1 MDLNNVYT
9 AVLDAVD
16 DPLLVVAGDG
26 AVTFTNAAAS
36 AFFAIGASGRLEE
49 TVCVDERIVFD
60 GAEVSRFAVSGAA
73 VRGHG
78 LVDRGGADT
87 GIWLD
92 VLPVDSS
99 EPALSLVRVR
109 RGEAGNPG
117 DFWKD
122 DMISMVSHEIK
133 NPLSAMKN
141 SVDIL
146 LSQMPGEL
154 TAGQRRFLDTS
165 GRSIDRLTHM
175 LDGFLDVSRIHSG
188 AFKLQPERT
197 DVRGFLEGVMNSFAT
212 LFNVTRVTLDWDVDG
227 DVVDG
232 WFDAPRVEQVLVNLL
247 SNALK
252 FTPEGGSISVR
263 ARSGGIECVGE
274 DLRLMPWAEV
284 GTPGIIEFEVR
295 DTGIGMTDE
304 KLDSAFDRFGAAGT
318 DAAPGRGTHLGLN
331 ISRALT
337 EAQGGWLEMSSTLG
351 LGTSV
356 KVRLP
361 GDRRTAVMLSRLGQV
376 SALLERLRASRRPA
390 SVFTLGK
397 ELDDDWADVAR
408 SWESVPV
415 INPREGT
422 LRKDGFFL
430 WTLSGAVALAVSTGP
445 GEADPMSYLF
455 SGRFVACEENAYVF
469 PSWAVGRA
477 ESPDDASAAPQ
488 LIGIATSRMGR
499 ARKVLAKTALE
510 SLDSGIE
517 CIRTEWQVEP

>member
-1 MDLNNVYT
+1 MDLNQVYT

-26 AVTFTNAAAS
+26 AVAFSNTAAS
-36 AFFAIGASGRLEE
+36 AFFAIGEAGTLEE
-49 TVCVDERIVFD
+49 TMCVDERIVFD
-60 GAEVSRFAVSGAA
+60 GAEVTRLAAAGAA

-78 LVDRGGADT
+78 LVDRDGSDT
-87 GIWLD
+87 GISLD
-92 VLPVDSS
+92 VVPVAAM
-99 EPALSLVRVR
+99 ERALAVVRVR
-109 RGEAGNPG
+109 HDAGGG

-175 LDGFLDVSRIHSG
+175 LDGFLDVSRIRSG
-188 AFKLQPERT
+188 AFELQPART
-197 DVRGFLEGVMNSFAT
+197 DIRDFLEDVMDSFAT

-252 FTPEGGSISVR
+252 FTPEGGGITVR
-263 ARSGGIECVGE
+263 ARAGGIECVGE
-274 DLRLMPWAEV
+274 SLRLMPWAEI
-284 GTPGIIEFEVR
+284 GTPRIIEFEVR
-295 DTGIGMTDE
+295 DTGIGMTGE
-304 KLDSAFDRFGAAGT
+304 KLDSVFDRFGS
-318 DAAPGRGTHLGLN
+318 DPGPGAHERGTHLGLN

-337 EAQGGWLEMSSTLG
+337 QAQGGWLEVSSTLG
-351 LGTSV
+351 IGTTV

-361 GDRRTAVMLSRLGQV
+361 GDRRAAVVLSRLGQV
-376 SALLERLRASRRPA
+376 STLLDGLRARRRPA
-390 SVFTLGK
+390 GVFVLGK
-397 ELDDDWADVAR
+397 ELDDDWTDVAQ
-408 SWESVPV
+408 SWGR
-415 INPREGT
+415 NPAVNPDAGELTR
-422 LRKDGFFL
+422 DGFYL
-430 WTLSGAVALAVSTGP
+430 WTLSSGMAVAVATQ
-445 GEADPMSYLF
+445 ADQNDPMSHLF
-455 SGRFVACEENAYVF
+455 SARFVACEENAFIF
-469 PSWAVGRA
+469 PSWAVGRSQ
-477 ESPDDASAAPQ
+477 SPDDAMAAPQ